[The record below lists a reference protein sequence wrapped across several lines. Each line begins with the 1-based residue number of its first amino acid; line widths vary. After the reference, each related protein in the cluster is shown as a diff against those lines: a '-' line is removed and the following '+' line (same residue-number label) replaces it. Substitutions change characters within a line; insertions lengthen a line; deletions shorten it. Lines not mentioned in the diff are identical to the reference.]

1 MIERKTVEKLA
12 ALSRIA
18 LTEEEK
24 DSFVDE
30 IDAILGFVGQVEG
43 VKVDSS
49 VPNHILNNVFRADG
63 EPHES
68 GIFTDTLLK
77 EAPETKDGFV
87 KVKKIL
93 QQ

>member
-24 DSFVDE
+24 DSFTSE
-30 IDAILGFVGQVEG
+30 FDAILGFVSHIDAVSVEKA
-43 VKVDSS
+43 VAE
-49 VPNHILNNVFRADG
+49 HILTNVFRADG

-68 GIFTDTLLK
+68 GIFTDAILR
-77 EAPETKDGFV
+77 EAPETKNGFV